1 MVNDVFQ
8 IDELVDVYRVTL
20 SIDVEENLN
29 FRVVDNIFV
38 NVDFDVEEI
47 NDVLNQ
53 QASIQ

>member
-29 FRVVDNIFV
+29 FCVVDNIFV

>member
-8 IDELVDVYRVTL
+8 IDELVDVYRVPL

>member
-1 MVNDVFQ
+1 VVNDVFQ

>member
-1 MVNDVFQ
+1 VVNDVFQ
-8 IDELVDVYRVTL
+8 IDELVDVYRVPL

>member
-1 MVNDVFQ
+1 VVNDVFQ

-29 FRVVDNIFV
+29 FCVVDNIFV